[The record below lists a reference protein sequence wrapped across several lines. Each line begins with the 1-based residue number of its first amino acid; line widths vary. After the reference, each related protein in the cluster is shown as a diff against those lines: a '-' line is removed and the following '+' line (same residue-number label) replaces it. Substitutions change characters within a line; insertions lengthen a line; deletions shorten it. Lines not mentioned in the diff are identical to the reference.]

1 MSFCRTETEFRRKRN
16 LARRRVAGKP
26 RNLFSMAE
34 DPKRKGRPPLTEGKR
49 TFKIDVRFTKDEYKL
64 ILELE
69 RALGISRT
77 NLVRQRLLK
86 NGDSIIINTKALILE
101 LNQIGAELGRSGNN
115 LNQLAHYANVLN
127 LKEILSPVVV
137 ERYLLLLDE
146 NLKSRSKLDATLR
159 KIIRQLGN

>member
-49 TFKIDVRFTKDEYKL
+49 TFKIDVRFTEEEYKL
-64 ILELE
+64 IVKME
-69 RALGISRT
+69 RTLGMSKT
-77 NLVRQRLLK
+77 NLVRQRILK
-86 NGDSIIINTKALILE
+86 NGDGTVINAKALISA

-146 NLKSRSKLDATLR
+146 NLKSRSKLDTTLR
-159 KIIRQLGN
+159 KIIRLLCN

>member
-34 DPKRKGRPPLTEGKR
+34 DPKRKGRPLLTGGKR
-49 TFKIDVRFTKDEYKL
+49 TFKIDVRFTEDEYKL
-64 ILELE
+64 ILEME
-69 RALGISRT
+69 QALGISRT

-86 NGDSIIINTKALILE
+86 NGDGIIINTKALILE

-115 LNQLAHYANVLN
+115 LNQLAHYSNVLN

>member
-49 TFKIDVRFTKDEYKL
+49 TFKIDVRFTADEYKI
-64 ILELE
+64 ILDMEQ
-69 RALGISRT
+69 AVGISKT
-77 NLVRQRLLK
+77 NLVRQRVLK
-86 NGDSIIINTKALILE
+86 NGDDTVINAKALISA

-127 LKEILSPVVV
+127 MKDILSPVVV
-137 ERYLLLLDE
+137 ERYLSMLDE